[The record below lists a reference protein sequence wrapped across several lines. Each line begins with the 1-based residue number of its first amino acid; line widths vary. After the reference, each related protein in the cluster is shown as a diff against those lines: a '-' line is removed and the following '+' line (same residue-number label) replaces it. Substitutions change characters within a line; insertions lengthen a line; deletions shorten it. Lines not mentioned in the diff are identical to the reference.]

1 MLDEAQQEA
10 KRLAASLRQLDA
22 DAFDNARAV
31 VLALQTPISLDLLK
45 GAAATLVELERQ
57 IPNGTL
63 GAMIRVRL
71 SRLQGL
77 VNAMLDD
84 NNQPPPAA

>member
-10 KRLAASLRQLDA
+10 RRLAASLRLLDA
-22 DAFDNARAV
+22 DAFDNPRAV

-45 GAAATLVELERQ
+45 EAAATLVELERQ
-57 IPNGTL
+57 IPTGTL
-63 GAMIRVRL
+63 GALIRVRL

-77 VNAMLDD
+77 VDAMLDD
-84 NNQPPPAA
+84 NNQPPAA